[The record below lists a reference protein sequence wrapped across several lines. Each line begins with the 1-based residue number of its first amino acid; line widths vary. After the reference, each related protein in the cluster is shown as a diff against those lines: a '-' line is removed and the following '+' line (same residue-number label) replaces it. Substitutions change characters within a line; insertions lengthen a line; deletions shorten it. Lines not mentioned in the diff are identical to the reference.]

1 MYTDITSTE
10 KALEK
15 LGLDPNSKPEI
26 TGISEKHAQILS
38 AVYESLVIS
47 EAIREEWE
55 PDYDNQTE
63 KKFEP
68 WYWADAPGFRF
79 HGSHCTH
86 TRTIAALGPSFAKN
100 HGKNRIS
107 LESILPRYSN
117 QFTTLKQR
125 NNVQRH
131 QNS

>member
-26 TGISEKHAQILS
+26 TGISEKHAKILS

-86 TRTIAALGPSFAKN
+86 TRTIAALGPLLCQESREKSDFL
-100 HGKNRIS
+100 GKHIAEIFKPIHNPKT
-107 LESILPRYSN
+107 E
-117 QFTTLKQR
+117 K
-125 NNVQRH
+125 
-131 QNS
+131 